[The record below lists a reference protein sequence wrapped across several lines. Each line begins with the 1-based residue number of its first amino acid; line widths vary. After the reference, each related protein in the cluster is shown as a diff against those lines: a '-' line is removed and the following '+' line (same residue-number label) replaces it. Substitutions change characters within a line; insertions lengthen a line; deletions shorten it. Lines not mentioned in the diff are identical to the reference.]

1 MAKSFLKKK
10 IAEPELPRRRAVP
23 VAEADP
29 ERGLTAA
36 QVRER
41 MDAGWANTP
50 VDPPGKSFKQIVLDN
65 TFTYFNLIFF
75 ILAICIILVGQWLN
89 LTFMGVVICNTVIGI
104 IQETRSKKKLEQ
116 LNILATPKAVVIRD
130 GARQTTDTASLVR
143 DDIVVFA
150 AGNQIYAD
158 AVVVS
163 GECHV
168 NEALITGES
177 DEIKKGPG
185 DPLMSGSFVIN
196 GMARARLT
204 QVGAD
209 SFAAKLT
216 LEAKVAND
224 PPQSEMMRSL
234 TSLIKWIGF
243 IVIPLG
249 TIMFIKEYSWLGRDI
264 PTAVSS
270 TVGSIVGMIP
280 EGLYLLTSL
289 ALVAGV
295 IRLANRKTLVHDMEC
310 IETLA
315 RVDTLCVD
323 KTGTVTENKMIVEDV
338 ALLNE
343 KRYVIEDIRLI
354 MADYVYAM
362 QSDNDTM
369 AALKKYFTGE
379 MRQKAEKTLPFSS
392 SKKYGGVS
400 FHADETY
407 VLGAPDVILANFADR
422 KKYDAEI
429 EKYSAKGCRVL
440 LLALYDGSLDDGALT
455 ADLLPLALIL
465 LSNKIRPEAP
475 DTFAYFAAQGVAVK
489 VISGDNAITVS
500 EVAKRAGIKDAEK
513 WVDARTLTTDEK
525 IYAAA
530 ETCTVFGRVTPDQKK
545 KLVQALKAQGHTVAM
560 TGDGVNDVLA
570 LKEADCSV
578 AMASGSD
585 VACQASHIVLLD
597 SNFASMPSVVGEG
610 RRVINNIERSASLY
624 LVKNIFTFFLS
635 FITLIFTLPYPYTP
649 AQLSLVNALT
659 IGIPSFVLAM
669 EPNENLVSGKFLR
682 NVIFRALPTAMTDLL
697 LIVGTMLFYLA
708 FHLDDTLLSTI
719 CTGLMGIVGLMMV
732 YNTSRPFNTIRRIMM
747 IGVSVTFFACYFF
760 IPTFFTLTPLDAS
773 GFLILVVLGLLAWPV
788 LKLFNTLND
797 KLKSNFDDLRY
808 NRGRHAAA
816 GGKHSKRGE

>member
-1 MAKSFLKKK
+1 MAKSFLRKKDV
-10 IAEPELPRRRAVP
+10 EPDLPQRRNVP
-23 VAEADP
+23 VVEADP
-29 ERGLTAA
+29 NTGLTSA
-36 QVRER
+36 QAKER
-41 MDAGWANTP
+41 MDAGWANIP
-50 VDPPGKSFKQIVLDN
+50 VDPPGKTFKQIVLDN

-116 LNILATPKAVVIRD
+116 LNILASPKAVVIRD
-130 GARQTTDTASLVR
+130 GQKMTVDTASLVR

-158 AVVVS
+158 AVVVD
-163 GECHV
+163 GECHA

-177 DEIKKGPG
+177 DEILKAAGAQ
-185 DPLMSGSFVIN
+185 LMSGSFVIN
-196 GMARARLT
+196 GVCRARLT
-204 QVGAD
+204 KVGAD

-216 LEAKVAND
+216 LEAKAAKE

-234 TSLIKWIGF
+234 TNLIKWIGF
-243 IVIPLG
+243 IVIPMG
-249 TIMFIKEYSWLGRDI
+249 VIMFIKEYRWLGREV

-295 IRLANRKTLVHDMEC
+295 IRLANRKTLIHDMEC

-323 KTGTVTENKMIVEDV
+323 KTGTVTENKMTVEDV

-343 KRYVIEDIRLI
+343 KRYVTDDIRLI

-362 QSDNDTM
+362 QDDNDTM
-369 AALKKYFTGE
+369 AALKRYFTGE
-379 MRQKAEKTLPFSS
+379 VNQRAEKTLPFSS

-407 VLGAPDVILANFADR
+407 LLGAPDVILANC
-422 KKYDAEI
+422 AERD
-429 EKYSAKGCRVL
+429 KYSEKIEEYSSKGCRVL
-440 LLALYDGSLDDGALT
+440 LLALYDGGLDDEKLT
-455 ADLLPLALIL
+455 AGMLPLALIL
-465 LSNKIRPEAP
+465 LSNKIREEAP
-475 DTFAYFAAQGVAVK
+475 ETFSYFAAQGVAVK
-489 VISGDNAITVS
+489 VISGDNAMTVS
-500 EVAKRAGIKDAEK
+500 EVAKRAGISNAEK
-513 WVDARTLTTDEK
+513 FVDARTLTSDEK
-525 IYAAA
+525 IYSAAG
-530 ETCTVFGRVTPDQKK
+530 EYTVFGRVTPDQKK

-570 LKEADCSV
+570 LKEADCSI

-585 VACQASHIVLLD
+585 VACQASHIVLMD
-597 SNFASMPSVVGEG
+597 SNFSSMPSVVGEG

-624 LVKNIFTFFLS
+624 LVKNIFTFALS
-635 FITLIFTLPYPYTP
+635 FITLFFTLPYPYTP

-669 EPNENLVSGKFLR
+669 EPNESLIRGSFMR
-682 NVIFRALPTAMTDLL
+682 NVIFRALPTAMTDLV

-732 YNTSRPFNTIRRIMM
+732 YNTSKPFNTIRKIMM
-747 IGVSVTFFACYFF
+747 IGISVAFFACYFF
-760 IPTFFTLTPLDAS
+760 IPTIFTLTPLDSS

-788 LKLFNTLND
+788 LRLFNNIND
-797 KLKSNFDDLRY
+797 RIKTNFDDIKY
-808 NRGRHAAA
+808 NRGRHTAVS
-816 GGKHSKRGE
+816 GKHSKRGE